1 MIQFT
6 SIASSSDGNAYTIS
20 DGNSTLLLEAGIPIA
35 KLNKALDFRLEKVL
49 E

>member
-1 MIQFT
+1 MIKFT
-6 SIASSSDGNAYTIS
+6 SIASSSEGNAYTIS

-35 KLNKALDFRLEKVL
+35 RINKALGFRLEKVL